1 MHENK
6 ISFELLVSYY
16 NMRIHENIALAIM
29 TLQKA
34 FCLMRKSSKVCYIS
48 SKAMRLRFEK
58 QLRRLQK
65 TICVEINH

>member
-1 MHENK
+1 
-6 ISFELLVSYY
+6 
-16 NMRIHENIALAIM
+16 MRIHENIALAIM

-65 TICVEINH
+65 QYVSK